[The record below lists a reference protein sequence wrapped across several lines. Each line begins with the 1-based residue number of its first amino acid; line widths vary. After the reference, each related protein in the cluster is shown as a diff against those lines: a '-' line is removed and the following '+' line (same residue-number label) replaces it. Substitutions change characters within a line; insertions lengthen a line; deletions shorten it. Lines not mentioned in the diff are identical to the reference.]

1 MLDDKGLSYEEINI
15 EEQGITREELVNI
28 TSGYSVPQIVIN
40 ETNIG
45 GFDKLLQ
52 LNQSGKLKELLA
64 NG

>member
-1 MLDDKGLSYEEINI
+1 
-15 EEQGITREELVNI
+15 VNI

-52 LNQSGKLKELLA
+52 LNQSGKLKELVA
-64 NG
+64 NS